1 MIASGP
7 GGRCG
12 VKGRSCGGEAEGGG
26 VACHLH
32 LLLLFLSFCVG
43 GEVGKEGSS
52 GVVRRGR

>member
-1 MIASGP
+1 MTAFGP

-32 LLLLFLSFCVG
+32 LLLLMFLPLCVG
-43 GEVGKEGSS
+43 EREVKRG
-52 GVVRRGR
+52 GVPGW